1 MGTQVETSDEMARR
15 LQVVGILALGLKRF
29 LKQTKTSSISDG
41 NHPRTCLDLSAE
53 KPLSV
58 SQHEPR

>member
-15 LQVVGILALGLKRF
+15 LQVVGILAQGLKRF

-41 NHPRTCLDLSAE
+41 NHPRTCLDL
-53 KPLSV
+53 
-58 SQHEPR
+58 